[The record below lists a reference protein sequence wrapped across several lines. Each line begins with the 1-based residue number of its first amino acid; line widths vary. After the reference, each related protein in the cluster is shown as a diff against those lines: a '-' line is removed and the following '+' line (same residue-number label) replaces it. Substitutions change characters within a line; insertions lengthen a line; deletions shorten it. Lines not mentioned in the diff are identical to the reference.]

1 MSRTNLGSP
10 SYYFSSSAPKLENF
24 QQSPKKEFFD
34 ASRQLEK
41 AKRRVQLLKLENEIR
56 EKKAQIQQQKSEQ
69 LTRIREDHEQFKEFK
84 QMHREQVNVQI
95 QNLVSRTRNLK
106 RQQSQEKIYI
116 QQNFLQMKQQ
126 EVKNIKEQSQKNE
139 QLIRQNLDNLKQQ
152 KYEQKQQILT
162 QEQLAQQSISNFHK
176 QRYLKHQQDH
186 YHSKSQHMIE
196 AENKL
201 SIIEELRKQEAQLLQ
216 KLETTSKMNTSL
228 VARQMSTTTPKT
240 EFNN

>member
-139 QLIRQNLDNLKQQ
+139 QLIRQNLDSLKQQ

-196 AENKL
+196 AETKL

-228 VARQMSTTTPKT
+228 VARQISTTTPKT

>member
-1 MSRTNLGSP
+1 MSTTNLGSP
-10 SYYFSSSAPKLENF
+10 SYYFSSSAPKLENL

-56 EKKAQIQQQKSEQ
+56 EKKAQIQQQKTEQ

-84 QMHREQVNVQI
+84 QMHREQVNMQI

-126 EVKNIKEQSQKNE
+126 EVKNIKVQSQKNE
-139 QLIRQNLDNLKQQ
+139 QLIRQNLENIKQQ

-162 QEQLAQQSISNFHK
+162 QEQLAQQSINNFHK
-176 QRYLKHQQDH
+176 QRYFKHQQDH

-201 SIIEELRKQEAQLLQ
+201 TMIEELRKQEAQLLQ
-216 KLETTSKMNTSL
+216 RLETTSKLNTSL
-228 VARQMSTTTPKT
+228 VVRQISTTTPKT